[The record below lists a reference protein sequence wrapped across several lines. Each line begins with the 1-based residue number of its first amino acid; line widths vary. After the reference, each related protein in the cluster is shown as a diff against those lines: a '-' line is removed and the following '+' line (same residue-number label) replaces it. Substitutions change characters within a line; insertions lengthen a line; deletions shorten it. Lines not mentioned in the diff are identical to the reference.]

1 MDPFSQLSQ
10 LQQNLQAMTK
20 TVAGL
25 ENDMLDVLKENTE
38 LKVENQLLREKI
50 SKLDANKE
58 PAESKSQ
65 AGLNHYVIFTILAI
79 IFATCIMA
87 LTVNLVKIACFA

>member
-10 LQQNLQAMTK
+10 LQHNLQAMTK

-25 ENDMLDVLKENTE
+25 ENDMLEVLKENTE

-50 SKLDANKE
+50 SKLDASWFEVIEKYLRFWL
-58 PAESKSQ
+58 PYLQ
-65 AGLNHYVIFTILAI
+65 YVLWFSP
-79 IFATCIMA
+79 
-87 LTVNLVKIACFA
+87 

>member
-10 LQQNLQAMTK
+10 LQHNLQAMTK

-25 ENDMLDVLKENTE
+25 ENDMLEVLKENTE

-58 PAESKSQ
+58 PAVMVTTE
-65 AGLNHYVIFTILAI
+65 AATIFSRFFL
-79 IFATCIMA
+79 
-87 LTVNLVKIACFA
+87 